1 MKKCIICDL
10 DGVYVDSSKW
20 TPYIPQDRDDREG
33 WDLFASHVSACTP
46 NLALI
51 RILKVLSL
59 FFPIIFITSR
69 EGSVALK
76 KGTEAQIDVFSNNWI
91 HIGSKHKLFMRPYKD
106 YRDAWQVKRDIMIRD
121 VLPYYEPIIA
131 IDDEIDN
138 ILMYK
143 SLGLKTWHYTK
154 FC

>member
-20 TPYIPQDRDDREG
+20 TPYIPQNRDDREG

-69 EGSVALK
+69 EGSVVLK

-138 ILMYK
+138 VLMYE